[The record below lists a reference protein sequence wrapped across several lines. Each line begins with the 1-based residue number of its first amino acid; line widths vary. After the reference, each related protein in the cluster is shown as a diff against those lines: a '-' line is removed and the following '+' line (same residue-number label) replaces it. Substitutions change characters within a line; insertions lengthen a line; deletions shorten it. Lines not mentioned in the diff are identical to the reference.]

1 MDKRLAAP
9 AVTETATLAPAVR
22 PTTSAT
28 APAAADKSDAN
39 RLALVKK
46 VEVPAT
52 GNEVEDA
59 YTYGFRLWDAK
70 LYTEAEAQ
78 LKIGRASCRERVCQ
92 YVTISVDR
100 ASLKKKQ
107 SNTTL

>member
-59 YTYGFRLWDAK
+59 NTYGFRLWDAK
-70 LYTEAEAQ
+70 LYQEAEAQ
-78 LKIGRASCRERVCQ
+78 LKQVVTKWPQRHWGRQAQQLVGRA
-92 YVTISVDR
+92 YHD
-100 ASLKKKQ
+100 
-107 SNTTL
+107 